1 MLKAGAAGADRHDRD
16 SNKPFISRPSSFH
29 CLWVFLFLCLL
40 CAWVGFDWLFWFG
53 FAWFFGAGDRSPCFT
68 SAKHLPYHWVT
79 PWAHLVFVIVDGT
92 MTNTGSKSLYFLKS
106 LNVCL
111 LKECEEKVF

>member
-1 MLKAGAAGADRHDRD
+1 MPGLIGTTV
-16 SNKPFISRPSSFH
+16 SQIS
-29 CLWVFLFLCLL
+29 LLFLGRHHFTVRGFFFSFVRLL

-106 LNVCL
+106 LNMCL
-111 LKECEEKVF
+111 LKEREEKVF